1 VRTLMR
7 LPALVFCLLLATACD
22 EESPLGPTV
31 SRAERFTLSPGQA
44 AAVRGTDL
52 RIEFAGVSGDSRCPA
67 DVVCIQAGEAIVQL
81 RVHDNRTSTSYEL
94 RTAPQRATV
103 THGSLSI
110 ELLDLQPYPFST
122 RQIQQSDYQ
131 ATLTTR

>member
-1 VRTLMR
+1 MR
-7 LPALVFCLLLATACD
+7 LFLLVLCLLAATSCSKK
-22 EESPLGPTV
+22 SPVGPTV

-67 DVVCIQAGEAIVQL
+67 DVVCIQGGEAIVQL
-81 RVHDNRTSTSYEL
+81 RVHDNRTSTSYEV

-110 ELLDLQPYPFST
+110 ELLELQPYPFST
-122 RQIQQSDYQ
+122 RQIRQSDYK